1 MVFPSRSCAWR
12 GTINMA
18 AHRMAIR
25 EKIGMGPI
33 WHFQSEKG
41 KPSGVFGETQVS
53 AQTFNSTTNIRLRDR
68 IGYKRI
74 AQPTQENKAN
84 APSCE
89 FFILFQG

>member
-12 GTINMA
+12 GTIKMA

-41 KPSGVFGETQVS
+41 KPSGIFGETQVS
-53 AQTFNSTTNIRLRDR
+53 AQSFNCATNIRLRDGIRDER
-68 IGYKRI
+68 ITQ
-74 AQPTQENKAN
+74 ATQENKAN
-84 APSCE
+84 APGCE
-89 FFILFQG
+89 FFILFQR